1 MSEALH
7 VVCPHCDGVNRLPA
21 ARLADAPKC
30 GRCKGLLFTGE
41 PVALSEARFEKHL
54 GKSDLP
60 LIVDFWAAW
69 CGPCRAFAP
78 VFKAAA
84 ARHEPRARFIKIDVD
99 AAQGLAGLYN
109 VSSIPTLAVFKG
121 GQIVDRVAGALPGQ
135 QLEAWLTARLGTASG
150 AGR

>member
-7 VVCPHCDGVNRLPA
+7 VVCPACDGVNRLPPE
-21 ARLADAPKC
+21 RLADAPKC
-30 GRCKGLLFTGE
+30 GRCKAPLFTGE
-41 PVALSEARFEKHL
+41 PLALSEARFERHL
-54 GKSDLP
+54 ARSDLP

-78 VFKAAA
+78 TFKAAA
-84 ARHEPRARFIKIDVD
+84 TRYEPRARFIKIDVD
-99 AAQGLAGLYN
+99 AAQGLSGRYN

-135 QLEAWLTARLGTASG
+135 QLEAWLNARI
-150 AGR
+150 

>member
-7 VVCPHCDGVNRLPA
+7 VVCPACDGVNRLPPE
-21 ARLADAPKC
+21 RLADAPKC
-30 GRCKGLLFTGE
+30 GRCKAPLFSGE
-41 PVALSEARFEKHL
+41 PLALSEARFERHL
-54 GKSDLP
+54 ARSDLP

-78 VFKAAA
+78 TFKAAA
-84 ARHEPRARFIKIDVD
+84 ARYEPRARFIKIDVD
-99 AAQGLAGLYN
+99 AAQGLSGRYN

-135 QLEAWLTARLGTASG
+135 QLEAWLNARI
-150 AGR
+150 